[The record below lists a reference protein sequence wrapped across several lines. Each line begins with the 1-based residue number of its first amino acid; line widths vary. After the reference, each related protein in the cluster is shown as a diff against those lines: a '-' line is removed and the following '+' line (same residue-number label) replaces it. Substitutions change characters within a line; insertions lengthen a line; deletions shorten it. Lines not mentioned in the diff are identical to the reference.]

1 MQYKERV
8 EFMAIKTFKRYELKY
23 ILDRNQ
29 YEAVKAGIAPYVES
43 DAYCVGG
50 KTYGL
55 FNIYYDTDDYAII
68 RHSIS
73 KPPFKEKLRLRSYYE
88 NPGNDDKVFIE
99 LKKKADGCVNKRR
112 VTMKYGDAL
121 EFLETGVCKK
131 TGDYMHDMVA
141 HEIEHFLKSYK
152 VRPKA
157 FIAYD
162 RAAYFLKTDKKI
174 RITFDTNVRGGPAQY
189 GAAGCVPLLRD
200 GLYLMEIKVSDHIPL
215 PIVRVMTANRVFR
228 HGFSKYG
235 TYYTDNIYNSEEIKE
250 NARVY

>member
-29 YEAVKAGIAPYVES
+29 YEAVKAGIEPYVES

-121 EFLETGVCKK
+121 KFLETGVCEK

-152 VRPKA
+152 VLPKA

-162 RAAYFLKTDKKI
+162 RAAYFLKTNKKI